1 MPILPTIVEHFIG
14 IEKWRRLMLRRNFK
28 RQAESNFS
36 VWSPLAKLRWP
47 LTCRFVINF
56 PTSNLQTRNLA
67 FANRKTR
74 KFEFQNS
81 KLLVSKLQILSFKNW
96 NYKFKNSK
104 VSKREILNSKFRVG
118 KLQFA
123 STKFRVSKL
132 KISTSLTRNF
142 EFVNS
147 KKEK

>member
-1 MPILPTIVEHFIG
+1 MPILPPIVEHFIG
-14 IEKWRRLMLRRNFK
+14 IEKWRRLMPRRNFK

-47 LTCRFVINF
+47 LRDMPF
-56 PTSNLQTRNLA
+56 RNYFSYFEFTNSKSCVCKLE
-67 FANRKTR
+67 TR

-96 NYKFKNSK
+96 NFKFKNSK
-104 VSKREILNSKFRVG
+104 VSKREILNSKFRVA

-123 STKFRVSKL
+123 NTKFRVS
-132 KISTSLTRNF
+132 
-142 EFVNS
+142 
-147 KKEK
+147 